1 MAIIGS
7 SVDHT
12 IETYPER
19 TICLNNNR
27 TFSLY
32 LFYALNFL
40 AVGMTTF
47 AAKFYGEIGLSDSQI
62 GIISALAAFIA
73 LFAQPMWGMLADR
86 MHYMRTALVI
96 GLVCAGF
103 TCFLVLPASGSFLPL
118 LAVLTLYSTFY
129 LPAMPVSNA
138 IAIEYTSKH
147 NLPFGPIR
155 MTGTIGYQISIL
167 ITGFLLAGSLMPL
180 YPLLGVILIIAGLS
194 ARLMP
199 PIHGEQHRDAPVS
212 LSIFLKD
219 PALLLL
225 FLLAFLASIGH
236 QFNLSFFSKFLGDL
250 GMDNTTTGIISTL
263 SVVFEVPFLL
273 FGDRI
278 ARRFTIWTWMSIGL
292 AVGAV
297 RFLLLSVVHSPALII
312 ITQSLSIA
320 HLACFEF
327 IPFIYLGRRTRKEL
341 LSSVQSLYTTI
352 TFGLSRIIGTLFGG
366 FIADTAGIAQV
377 YRYCGLILLAALI
390 IFYIPMRRTAALERQ
405 K

>member
-1 MAIIGS
+1 MS
-7 SVDHT
+7 
-12 IETYPER
+12 
-19 TICLNNNR
+19 NNR
-27 TFSLY
+27 TYSLY

-47 AAKFYGEIGLSDSQI
+47 ASKFYGEIGLTDGQI
-62 GIISALAAFIA
+62 GIISALSAFVA
-73 LFAQPMWGMLADR
+73 LFAQPLWGMLADR
-86 MHYMRTALVI
+86 MHYMRSALII
-96 GLVCAGF
+96 GLICAGI
-103 TCFLVLPASGSFLPL
+103 TCFLVLPAVGAFLPL
-118 LAVLTLYSTFY
+118 LAVITLYNTFY

-138 IAIEYTSKH
+138 ISIEYTSRH

-167 ITGFLLAGSLMPL
+167 ITGFLLVHSLRPL
-180 YPLLGVILIIAGLS
+180 YPMLGVVLIVAGLS
-194 ARLMP
+194 AYLMP
-199 PIHGEQHRDAPVS
+199 PVKGEQHKEAPVS
-212 LSIFLKD
+212 LSIILRD
-219 PALLLL
+219 RPLLLL

-263 SVVFEVPFLL
+263 SVIFEVPFLL

-292 AVGAV
+292 AIGAV
-297 RFLLLSVVHSPALII
+297 RFLLLSVVHSPISII

-327 IPFIYLGRRTRKEL
+327 IPFMYLGRRTQKEL

-352 TFGLSRIIGTLFGG
+352 TFGLSRIVGTLFGG
-366 FIADTAGIAQV
+366 FIADASGIALV

-390 IFYIPMRRTAALERQ
+390 VFYIPMRKTEALEKQ